1 MSLSSQDS
9 LSDDTD
15 EAVWPLSL
23 GSLLGP
29 PLGSRPSCQ
38 RKGAQISTA
47 AQVQQA
53 GLSPRGQPLGL
64 GRAGLW
70 WGHYLL

>member
-9 LSDDTD
+9 LSNDAN

-29 PLGSRPSCQ
+29 PLSSRPSCQ
-38 RKGAQISTA
+38 RKGAQVSTA
-47 AQVQQA
+47 AQMKQA
-53 GLSPRGQPLGL
+53 RLSPRGQPLGL
-64 GRAGLW
+64 GRAGL
-70 WGHYLL
+70 